1 MNLEDMEQEPL
12 VLKPEG
18 IKAKKVHSKG
28 FKILI
33 ICGIAGFVVW
43 ILAACWCV
51 HYMSENYKPVSREER
66 KAAKEEQRKEEV
78 LAYLEDRYGEEFEI
92 ASYRG
97 MSYAY
102 DYVKM
107 YAYPKGYSD
116 EAHRFQIQGRL
127 NEDGEMEYTDSY
139 VMVKLADDYEA
150 CVDEVIDEYFDD
162 YKFYLEFNSE
172 WITSNLPPDTK
183 VEDLFELRANVDYP
197 LPRLFVFT
205 KASQK
210 QNFTDE
216 NIMDMCKKLA
226 VWGYRGTINI
236 TCYDDDRYY
245 ERKNNKNKRECL
257 EGEEFHWKYH
267 VIFIKD
273 DKNIDYD

>member
-1 MNLEDMEQEPL
+1 MNLEDIEQEPL

-92 ASYRG
+92 ASYRE

-127 NEDGEMEYTDSY
+127 NEDGEMEYADSY
-139 VMVKLADDYEA
+139 VMVKLTDDYEA
-150 CVDEVIDEYFDD
+150 YIDPIIGEYFDD

-172 WITSNLPPDTK
+172 WITSNLPPDTQL
-183 VEDLFELRANVDYP
+183 EDLWELHANEDYP
-197 LPRLFVFT
+197 LPSLYISLAPNQENDNYITRQLCTDLRDSGLRGRV
-205 KASQK
+205 KIWWVKEEYRYEKLSRNNWEK
-210 QNFTDE
+210 EYNFQD
-216 NIMDMCKKLA
+216 
-226 VWGYRGTINI
+226 
-236 TCYDDDRYY
+236 YDDMLTIFLY
-245 ERKNNKNKRECL
+245 EDKIKIM
-257 EGEEFHWKYH
+257 EEEE
-267 VIFIKD
+267 
-273 DKNIDYD
+273 